1 MCKTLSFQ
9 ARVIEGMTVGGV
21 SDSKTD
27 NFVPSY
33 DISSLSDKIK
43 DNYTSFGDPL
53 AIDKNRSTF
62 EKLLLV

>member
-1 MCKTLSFQ
+1 MKVDDMCKYLGSAVIILFLIYICVKTLSFQ

-33 DISSLSDKIK
+33 DIS
-43 DNYTSFGDPL
+43 F
-53 AIDKNRSTF
+53 
-62 EKLLLV
+62 